1 MESIEELLVSAVNRC
16 DKNTISCLL
25 AQGANANVVCASG
38 RTALGFAA
46 EMGNIAILKMLLEV
60 SSVSSSLHQE
70 DEHGQHQQKRHKGR
84 KSRREH
90 SHDASGP
97 GNVSRGRSRLGRQ
110 VETVCDFPLQRLP
123 ANSNSPSDKD
133 SEPNKNNLGYFIVV
147 HNDGAAAVDDQRT
160 RSHEGKVATAL
171 NDIQTPDGMEKLE
184 WDSEMD
190 DSDKGKDMGDDA
202 WASLYRW
209 YADILDRTSSLLQLP
224 QNRDINQQDT
234 YGRCAV
240 HYAAEH
246 GHVEALRLLRAAGC
260 RMDVSDTDNFTP
272 LHLAASRDHYHVV
285 QLLLDAGVEVNRKTS
300 DKTSALHI
308 AASRGFVDTV
318 WVLIDHGASIDS
330 LDASDRTPLMLA
342 VSRGHEDVVA
352 LLIKHGAKVN
362 IEEIHGYTPLCE
374 AVWQKLVPLV
384 QLLLDAGAKITQ
396 SHYLLHYAVMHRHI
410 EMARL
415 LIQAGSI
422 VNLRDDNGDTPL
434 IVAARTGVCEL
445 AKLLLENVTHA
456 RSGWKTLRDYFH
468 QEINKIE
475 KPRSGTGGEGTTTSS
490 WQFFQLMSF
499 LCDTMISEARSS
511 SLGVSSFAYS
521 LSAEVANEV
530 VPRTQKDGPTP
541 PSSETSPQEEIPLDV
556 SSVSTQSMHREKRK
570 RSRPDIDAMLTKNE
584 ALIAIEKQKLEFL
597 QKDIAEE
604 KDDDLMFLKSL
615 LPDLKSLPR
624 SCNRAVRLKFQEII
638 CSEIDALE
646 RQPHSFAPKP
656 TEGTNISTDGY
667 RVMSLNPSF
676 PSDSLHNSL

>member
-1 MESIEELLVSAVNRC
+1 MSSDDSPAMESIEELLVSAVNRC

-445 AKLLLENVTHA
+445 AKLLLENGASVNYPNSLTGSVPLHEA
-456 RSGWKTLRDYFH
+456 TEYIRQSQYGTFELMFNMFRSYGALLNVRTC
-468 QEINKIE
+468 
-475 KPRSGTGGEGTTTSS
+475 TGGDTPLFRAILLERDKAAALLIRHGTDVNMCDVESCVVDNLTLARKRKNFPLVRMIVYAGFDLQNYTNDVKPVADTS
-490 WQFFQLMSF
+490 L
-499 LCDTMISEARSS
+499 LNTDTMKGWLTYMKYNPMRLTDLCRILIRKKMGEKVYEK
-511 SLGVSSFAYS
+511 VSQSYLPYTLKRF
-521 LSAEVANEV
+521 LLLE
-530 VPRTQKDGPTP
+530 DI
-541 PSSETSPQEEIPLDV
+541 ETV
-556 SSVSTQSMHREKRK
+556 
-570 RSRPDIDAMLTKNE
+570 
-584 ALIAIEKQKLEFL
+584 
-597 QKDIAEE
+597 
-604 KDDDLMFLKSL
+604 
-615 LPDLKSLPR
+615 
-624 SCNRAVRLKFQEII
+624 
-638 CSEIDALE
+638 
-646 RQPHSFAPKP
+646 
-656 TEGTNISTDGY
+656 
-667 RVMSLNPSF
+667 
-676 PSDSLHNSL
+676 